1 MKQSSLFLFVLLMLA
16 LGACRI
22 TKSVN
27 KGQSLLYKNAVN
39 LQLSEGKLSVSEI
52 QDVIRQ
58 QPNHTV
64 IGIPFRLMLYNSVDS
79 AKVAD
84 KRFRKNQ
91 KLKAK
96 EIHQAKKI
104 EEVNARRIEK
114 ARRKHRE
121 YYTEKLIPVDN
132 GSRQRSF
139 FREWLK
145 YKYGEKPVL
154 FDTILFQKS
163 IDQIGIFLK
172 KKGYYGAQVSAR
184 ISTQDEKT
192 TVFYE
197 VKTGLPY
204 VIDSVYFLG
213 AQNIIDNYVK
223 WNGKEERKT
232 GEKSLLNRNL
242 DMDYLSSYRE
252 KIARAMRDQ
261 AYFGF
266 VSSSVVYVADTSGRN
281 MKVKLGLE
289 FQPRTVSHPVIKD
302 SLTTVPYSIF
312 RVRNV
317 IFHLSDTTQ
326 VKESFKNYLEK
337 NNISSLNDP
346 LETSFLATVNSLVY
360 DEILCDKK
368 QAGKFNLPQHSPH
381 PFRKIELRFNG
392 SKPTV
397 KAKLLELQNYLEPTN
412 YYKEY
417 YIERSYQFLN
427 QLNLFSSIKPK
438 LVEVP
443 NQNLLD
449 VHYFLSP
456 SKKQSFSFEPKFTSS
471 FGLLGVNASIDY
483 SNRNLFHGGEKL
495 MVTLGGGFESQPIV
509 FEGGGKG
516 GRVFNTIEFGPSI
529 KLEVPGLFPVPVQFI
544 SKRQK
549 PKTQFAV
556 GLNFEKRD
564 IFTRRVF
571 QMNYTW
577 KFLVDKTQLF
587 TIGLPF
593 ASIVKFVKIDKS
605 TDFDAQ
611 INSLNDLFLKN
622 TYSNQLIW
630 EDFKLQLEF
639 SNAKRE
645 YPTSKGK
652 DHSFLNSIILFNS
665 SVSFAGNTLSF
676 LTKGQDT
683 MANGQKAF
691 LGNGFAQFFRNDNQ
705 LILTRNFKSK
715 LQLATRLMAGAG
727 VPYGNSKTSM
737 PYDYSFFA
745 GGSNDNR
752 GWKARSLGPGN
763 YKYYRD
769 SSGTATQIG
778 DIRLG
783 GSVELRIPLGST
795 LKTAVFADFGN
806 IWTYKKDIN
815 RPGSEFTS
823 EWYKQLAL
831 TLGTGIRLDLGY
843 FLVRLDVGF
852 PFYNPSLPDNA
863 RWVFQKRDA
872 YYLDG
877 AEYYGITSG
886 TDAEKIT
893 QAKPLMAKPF
903 LPSLNFGIGLPF

>member
-1 MKQSSLFLFVLLMLA
+1 
-16 LGACRI
+16 
-22 TKSVN
+22 
-27 KGQSLLYKNAVN
+27 
-39 LQLSEGKLSVSEI
+39 
-52 QDVIRQ
+52 
-58 QPNHTV
+58 
-64 IGIPFRLMLYNSVDS
+64 
-79 AKVAD
+79 
-84 KRFRKNQ
+84 
-91 KLKAK
+91 
-96 EIHQAKKI
+96 
-104 EEVNARRIEK
+104 
-114 ARRKHRE
+114 
-121 YYTEKLIPVDN
+121 
-132 GSRQRSF
+132 
-139 FREWLK
+139 
-145 YKYGEKPVL
+145 
-154 FDTILFQKS
+154 
-163 IDQIGIFLK
+163 
-172 KKGYYGAQVSAR
+172 
-184 ISTQDEKT
+184 
-192 TVFYE
+192 
-197 VKTGLPY
+197 
-204 VIDSVYFLG
+204 
-213 AQNIIDNYVK
+213 
-223 WNGKEERKT
+223 
-232 GEKSLLNRNL
+232 
-242 DMDYLSSYRE
+242 
-252 KIARAMRDQ
+252 
-261 AYFGF
+261 
-266 VSSSVVYVADTSGRN
+266 
-281 MKVKLGLE
+281 MKVKLGLD
-289 FQPRTVSHPVIKD
+289 FQPRTIAHPVKQD
-302 SLTTVPYSIF
+302 SLITTPYAIF

-317 IFHLSDTTQ
+317 VFHLSDSTH
-326 VKESFKNYLEK
+326 VHGPFKEYLEK
-337 NNISSLNDP
+337 NDINSLSDP
-346 LETSFLATVNSLVY
+346 LESSFLATVKSMNY
-360 DEILCDKK
+360 DDILCNKK
-368 QAGKFNLPQHSPH
+368 EAKKFNLPPNAPH
-381 PFRKIELRFNG
+381 PFRKIELNYNG
-392 SKPTV
+392 DKPTV
-397 KAKLLELQNYLEPTN
+397 KPKLLELQNYLEPTN

-417 YIERSYQFLN
+417 YIERSYQYLN

-438 LVEVP
+438 MVEVP

-456 SKKQSFSFEPKFTSS
+456 AKKQSFSFEPKFTSS
-471 FGLLGVNASIDY
+471 FGLLGVNASVDY
-483 SNRNLFHGGEKL
+483 SNRNLFRGGEKL

-509 FEGGGKG
+509 FDGGGKG
-516 GRVFNTIEFGPSI
+516 GRVFNTIEFGPSV
-529 KLEVPGLFPVPVQFI
+529 KLEVPGLFPVPVQLI

-605 TDFDAQ
+605 ADFQSQ
-611 INSLNDLFLKN
+611 ISALNDLFLQN

-645 YPTSKGK
+645 FPTNKGK
-652 DHSFLNSIILFNS
+652 EHSFLNSIILFNS
-665 SVSFAGNTLSF
+665 SVSFAGNTLSY
-676 LTKGQDT
+676 LTKNQDT
-683 MANGQKAF
+683 MSNGQKSF

-705 LILTRNFKSK
+705 FILTKNFKSK
-715 LQLATRLMAGAG
+715 LQFATRLKAGMG

-778 DIRLG
+778 DIRLA
-783 GSVELRIPLGST
+783 GSFELRIPLGSS

-815 RPGSEFTS
+815 RPGAEFTRD
-823 EWYKQLAL
+823 WYKQLAL

-852 PFYNPSLPDNA
+852 PFCNPALPNKA

-877 AEYYGITSG
+877 AEYYGYITG
-886 TDAEKIT
+886 TDIEKINL
-893 QAKPLMAKPF
+893 AKTRMAKPF